1 MKEGERERERK
12 MSWNA
17 DFLLMKE
24 VKFHRLVPL
33 LNTRRLSLR
42 NQILRVS
49 SSTFMKKGR
58 EREKRNSLYFCF
70 LFLKDFCSWQFVL
83 S

>member
-1 MKEGERERERK
+1 MKEGERDRERK

-49 SSTFMKKGR
+49 SSTFMKKR
-58 EREKRNSLYFCF
+58 
-70 LFLKDFCSWQFVL
+70 
-83 S
+83 